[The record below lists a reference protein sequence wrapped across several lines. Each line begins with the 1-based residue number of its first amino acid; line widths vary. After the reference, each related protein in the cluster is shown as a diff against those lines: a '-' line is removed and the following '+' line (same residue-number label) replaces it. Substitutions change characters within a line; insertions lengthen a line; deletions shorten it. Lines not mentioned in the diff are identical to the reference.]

1 MFEELEKDIEHFSS
15 HCSIL
20 LMGDLSFDNELNS
33 HGERLLELCKSADLR
48 ILSLIVARVKFEPE
62 SSSSPS
68 QVRVTSQVRVIFF
81 HIFFPII
88 LFDYTVN
95 IIVKKMSDS

>member
-62 SSSSPS
+62 SSSSH
-68 QVRVTSQVRVIFF
+68 FF
-81 HIFFPII
+81 FTFF
-88 LFDYTVN
+88 FQ
-95 IIVKKMSDS
+95 